1 MQIVSLGNQKNGYQL
16 SRTVLYRKLG
26 TTFLL
31 LCTAVIFF
39 QLTAFSQLKFKHL
52 TINQG
57 LSQNSVL
64 CMWQDREGFVW
75 IGTEDGLNRYDG
87 YEFKH
92 YKHDARN
99 KKSISSSFIN
109 SIIEDATG
117 NLWIATADGLNI
129 YNKRKDEFIRIATT
143 SSKALKLNLNRDFI
157 NSLFLDNKNNI
168 WIGTI
173 EGLKRYDLTKKQLFD
188 FAKFP
193 MENGIDNGNR
203 PQAIFKDNAGRLWVG
218 TTNELQCYNP
228 VNGHKI
234 ALPQAIAHLKN
245 QYIRIIKQDH
255 LKRMWFG
262 SEANGIYVYNPA
274 DQSCINYIRKGN
286 AQNSLPGNT
295 LRDIFFKS
303 DNEVWIGTLE
313 GLGILNLSNGEFTN
327 QIYNP
332 ENENGISHNSVRNF
346 LKDNAGNIWLGTY
359 AGGINIYYPNSLK
372 FNLISEKTARRNG
385 LSHPV
390 VSSILEDKKGNFW
403 IGTEGGGLNNYDK
416 DNTTFSSYYINSAER
431 GTHLLNNLIKSLAKC
446 DDDHFWVGTYNGLSL
461 FNINNKTFVNYNVAD
476 KKLLG
481 SNQIYA
487 LVNATDGVW
496 IGTNG
501 GGLRFL
507 NNNNQ
512 LSVFLHR
519 TDDVHSISSNNINTI
534 VKDEHDNLWIGT
546 RLGLNYFN
554 TKTKQN
560 IAYYHNPAKPNS
572 LSSNA
577 ILSIYIDTKKRIW
590 IGTEGGGLNLFNSR
604 KNEFCNIIATGGID
618 NDVVHA
624 ITEDTE
630 GYIWISTNK
639 GLSRIDLKGSEVL
652 SGKNISVATYTV
664 EDGLQSNQ
672 FSTGAVTKSKDND
685 LYFGGIKGISWFHPK
700 GIKSNT
706 LKPNIV
712 FTEVLVKNK
721 KYSEYDTENNADS
734 NLVLAYDHGSVT
746 FKFAALNFVTPE
758 KNKYAYRLEGLA
770 NDEDWHY
777 VGADQRLAT
786 YTNLSTGTYYFR
798 LKASNNDGLW
808 NNKERVI
815 KITVLPPYWKTWW
828 AYLIYTIIIGAL
840 LYLFYYYSL
849 KTAKL
854 KNELHYEHLS
864 HEKDQELAEQKIN
877 FFTNISHEIKTPLT
891 LILAPLDKMIK
902 TSRDSSKSKPQL
914 LIMQRNGERL
924 SRLINQLLDF
934 RKFESGNMLLKNTEN
949 NLVRFLEE
957 VCVVF
962 ESYANQQRIKL
973 KFFTEYTELL
983 LWFDEDKLEK
993 IMYNLLSNAIK
1004 FSHEGGEIKVNLKPD
1019 NENNDFIN
1027 ITVEDNGIG
1036 ISEKNM
1042 VTIFDQFKHH
1052 NDNNINSTGTGIGLA
1067 FSKGLAQLLG
1077 GALTVESVKS
1087 VEGRKQR
1094 GNQSGY
1100 TCFTVKLPLVKKHLY
1115 TATED
1120 NETEKSIE
1128 TLGVTPITESKK
1140 VTAPLSDINIT
1151 LLIVEDNK
1159 DLLEFMTSSFAE
1171 RFTVHTASNGKEAL
1185 EQLKKI
1191 SADIIISDVMMP
1203 EMNGIELCKKVKADV
1218 RTSHIPFILL
1228 TARTPVMYKIEG
1240 FEIGA
1245 DDYITKPF
1253 RMDVLE
1259 ARINNL
1265 ITSRKKIMAQYKT
1278 ALSTQPQNIDV
1289 TSPDEVFLAK
1299 VMDYIENNIS
1309 EPALNVEEMAKE
1321 IGMGRSALYRKIKAL
1336 TGKTAIEFI
1345 RSTRIKRAAQLLR
1358 QKKMNV
1364 NEIVYSIGF
1373 TDVDYFRRCFKEEF
1387 GMTPKEYMNT
1397 EDK

>member
-1 MQIVSLGNQKNGYQL
+1 MN
-16 SRTVLYRKLG
+16 TVAPFIKFR
-26 TTFLL
+26 LL
-31 LCTAVIFF
+31 WLIFTLALCLPYSSHA
-39 QLTAFSQLKFKHL
+39 QLKFKHL

-92 YKHDARN
+92 YKHDDRN

-109 SIIEDATG
+109 SIIEDAAG
-117 NLWIATADGLNI
+117 NLWIATADGLNV
-129 YNKRKDEFIRIATT
+129 YNKRNDEFIRISTT
-143 SSKALKLNLNRDFI
+143 SPKALKLNLNRDFI
-157 NSLFLDNKNNI
+157 NSLFLDDKNNI

-173 EGLKRYDLTKKQLFD
+173 EGLKKYDLTKKQLFD

-193 MENGIDNGNR
+193 TENGIDNGNR
-203 PQAIFKDNAGRLWVG
+203 PQAIFKDNLSRLWVG

-255 LKRMWFG
+255 LKRIWFG
-262 SEANGIYVYNPA
+262 SEANGVYVYNPA
-274 DQSCINYIRKGN
+274 DQSCINYSRKGN
-286 AQNSLPGNT
+286 VQNSLPGNT

-313 GLGILNLSNGEFTN
+313 GLGILNLSNGEFSN

-372 FNLISEKTARRNG
+372 FDLISEKTARRNG

-390 VSSILEDKKGNFW
+390 VSSILEDKNGNFW
-403 IGTEGGGLNNYDK
+403 IGTETGGLNYYDK
-416 DNTTFSSYYINSAER
+416 SNGTFSSYYINSAER
-431 GTHLLNNLIKSLAKC
+431 GTHLLNNLIKSLAKR

-461 FNINNKTFVNYNVAD
+461 FSIKAKTFVNYNVAD
-476 KKLLG
+476 KNLLG

-487 LVNATDGVW
+487 LVNTTDGLW

-512 LSVFLHR
+512 LSVFLHHN
-519 TDDVHSISSNNINTI
+519 DDGHSISSNNINTI
-534 VKDEHDNLWIGT
+534 VKDDDNNLWIGT

-560 IAYYHNPAKPNS
+560 TAYYHHSAKPHS

-604 KNEFCNIIATGGID
+604 KNEFHNIIAID
-618 NDVVHA
+618 EMGNDMVHA
-624 ITEDTE
+624 ITEDAD

-639 GLSRIDLKGSEVL
+639 GLSRIGLKGNEVL
-652 SGKNISVATYTV
+652 SDKDISIATYTV

-672 FSTGAVTKSKDND
+672 FSTGAVAKSKNGD
-685 LYFGGIKGISWFHPK
+685 LYFGGIKGVSWFNPQ
-700 GIKSNT
+700 GIKSNK
-706 LKPNIV
+706 LKPNIA
-712 FTEVLVKNK
+712 FTEILIKDK
-721 KYSEYDTENNADS
+721 KFNDYREDGQGNGEMI
-734 NLVLAYDHGSVT
+734 LPYDHGSIT
-746 FKFAALNFVTPE
+746 FKFTALNFITPE
-758 KNKYAYRLEGLA
+758 KNRYAYRLEGLA

-777 VGADQRLAT
+777 VGANQRLAT
-786 YTNLSTGTYYFR
+786 YTNLTTGTYYFR
-798 LKASNNDGLW
+798 LKAANNDGLW

-828 AYLIYTIIIGAL
+828 AYLIYTIVIGAL

-854 KNELHYEHLS
+854 KNELHYEHLN
-864 HEKDQELAEQKIN
+864 HQKDQELAEQKIN

-902 TSRDSSKSKPQL
+902 GSRDNSKGKSQL
-914 LIMQRNGERL
+914 LMMQRNGERL
-924 SRLINQLLDF
+924 NRLISQLLDF

-949 NLVRFLEE
+949 DLVLFLKEI
-957 VCVVF
+957 CVVF
-962 ESYANQQRIKL
+962 ESYASQQHKSL
-973 KFFTEYTELL
+973 KFHSIYDTMP

-1004 FSHEGGEIKVNLKPD
+1004 FTHNNGQIQVHLKPD
-1019 NENNDFIN
+1019 ELDVNFVN
-1027 ITVEDNGIG
+1027 ITVEDNGVG
-1036 ISEKNM
+1036 ISEKDLQN
-1042 VTIFDQFKHH
+1042 IFSQFKRSEEP
-1052 NDNNINSTGTGIGLA
+1052 NLNSSGTGIGLA
-1067 FSKGLAQLLG
+1067 FSKGLATLLG
-1077 GALTVESVKS
+1077 GQLLVQS
-1087 VEGRKQR
+1087 RKQK
-1094 GNQSGY
+1094 GNRAGH
-1100 TCFTVKLPLVKKHLY
+1100 TCFTVKLPLLGEYLQPKTVQEDVVEQAPITTNILKKG
-1115 TATED
+1115 TKIP
-1120 NETEKSIE
+1120 TEK
-1128 TLGVTPITESKK
+1128 
-1140 VTAPLSDINIT
+1140 AT
-1151 LLIVEDNK
+1151 LLVVEDNK
-1159 DLLEFMTSSFAE
+1159 DLLDFMSGALAG
-1171 RFTVHTASNGKEAL
+1171 RYVVYTATNGKEGMDKL
-1185 EQLKKI
+1185 REI
-1191 SADIIISDVMMP
+1191 TPDIILSDVMMP
-1203 EMNGIELCKKVKADV
+1203 EMDGIAFCKKVKSAIK
-1218 RTSHIPFILL
+1218 TSHIPFILL
-1228 TARTPVMYKIEG
+1228 TARTPEIYKIEG

-1253 RMDVLE
+1253 SMEVLE
-1259 ARINNL
+1259 ARIENL
-1265 ITSRKKIMAQYKT
+1265 LASRSKLIAHYKT
-1278 ALSTQPQNIDV
+1278 ELNTQPQQIDI
-1289 TSPDEVFLAK
+1289 TSPDEVLIAK
-1299 VMDYIENNIS
+1299 VMSFIERNLA

-1321 IGMGRSALYRKIKAL
+1321 IGIGRSALYRKIKAL

-1345 RSTRIKRAAQLLR
+1345 RTSRIKQAAQLLK
-1358 QKKMNV
+1358 QKKMNI
-1364 NEIVYSIGF
+1364 NEVVYSVGF

-1387 GMTPKEYMNT
+1387 GMTPKEYANT
-1397 EDK
+1397 GG